1 MKSKEKNQLREGLK
15 LDKKLKN
22 GFYHFLYEKNID
34 WAIILGLVLLTLP
47 YIASSSWY
55 FLSIKSAF
63 FILIVYLVVRYLK
76 TWNSLRQY
84 KVILDQWEKLKKE
97 KITKEVV
104 KNTDFE
110 SAIETID
117 NVGNELKTIKQKLEK
132 KADQYK
138 DFEEYVKYDQ
148 VDFIEMEEV
157 INKNPKNDFN
167 AMLISMAVLIGILH
181 LRAIPK
187 EESKNYK
194 RLLYLLL
201 TAFLFFI
208 VYTIE
213 NIIIKN

>member
-1 MKSKEKNQLREGLK
+1 LKSKEKNQLREGLK